1 MKKKDKRIKNEKETR
16 ETIIKLAREQG
27 VEEQAKKIILK
38 YENAIK
44 GCRTEEERKH
54 IAHQGLAEL
63 HLLIGCVGPLVVD
76 GKLIL
81 PASPGYEEAHKAFG
95 RVVKLD

>member
-1 MKKKDKRIKNEKETR
+1 MTDRNQLKNERQTKNVV
-16 ETIIKLAREQG
+16 IALAREQG

-44 GCRTEEERKH
+44 GCRTEEERRH

-63 HLLIGCVGPLVVD
+63 HLLIGCVGPLVAD
-76 GKLIL
+76 GKVIL
-81 PASPGYEEAHKAFG
+81 PASTGYNEMHENFG
-95 RVVKLD
+95 NLVKLD